1 MFEHKRQGAI
11 DVIGGGDRISGEH
24 VAELGKVI
32 ADCLKR
38 GGQPRVVLDLQGVAL
53 FDSAG
58 LELMLGTHEECQRL
72 GGAIKLA
79 NPGSLCG
86 EVLKVTGVG
95 ERFEV
100 FGDTGSAVRSF
111 LL

>member
-11 DVIGGGDRISGEH
+11 DVVSGGDRISGDH
-24 VAELGKVI
+24 VADLGKVLSE
-32 ADCLKR
+32 CLKR

-53 FDSAG
+53 VDSAG
-58 LELMLGTHEECQRL
+58 LEMMLNTHEECQRH

-79 NPGSLCG
+79 NPGALCS

-95 ERFEV
+95 ARFEV